1 MAVDGFYNHLGPLKT
16 DYTFGVKP
24 VYCNAIFWSAMPSR
38 RELES
43 ELWCSSLLYI
53 MSNIYR
59 QEKWDYFRYYLAY
72 GYSGIYWAGLEI
84 HKKNLQRGH

>member
-1 MAVDGFYNHLGPLKT
+1 
-16 DYTFGVKP
+16 
-24 VYCNAIFWSAMPSR
+24 MPSR
-38 RELES
+38 RELRVNSGAE
-43 ELWCSSLLYI
+43 LLYI

-84 HKKNLQRGH
+84 EIDFSAVIE

>member
-1 MAVDGFYNHLGPLKT
+1 MQY
-16 DYTFGVKP
+16 FGRLCRHVG
-24 VYCNAIFWSAMPSR
+24 NS
-38 RELES
+38 ES
-43 ELWCSSLLYI
+43 TLAQSFLYI

-84 HKKNLQRGH
+84 EIDFSAVIE